1 MAFGFIS
8 YIRPQNDWCIIWGI
22 MLKAKGLSNHKWILA
37 TNVYASATNKF
48 LWLKN
53 SWDLIS
59 FMIIFVCDLWLF
71 SDQNCS

>member
-1 MAFGFIS
+1 MI
-8 YIRPQNDWCIIWGI
+8 DVLLGI

-59 FMIIFVCDLWLF
+59 FMIIYVTYGYILTKVVYIDVIFPEY
-71 SDQNCS
+71 